1 MLKKNGYL
9 FFSLPKLN
17 NKHIKFK
24 KIEGYHYRVS
34 DDQYNIRKGEKFG
47 LFKKKK
53 DLVKFAS
60 KYFKVIDVGYMDYE
74 YNNLSEFHWWVICKK
89 KSLLL

>member
-1 MLKKNGYL
+1 VLKKNGYL

-47 LFKKKK
+47 LLKKKK
-53 DLVKFAS
+53 RS
-60 KYFKVIDVGYMDYE
+60 
-74 YNNLSEFHWWVICKK
+74 S
-89 KSLLL
+89 